1 MGLCCFAFV
10 ITLHTYLKLIEL
22 ITDKTVFGLSV
33 GCIQLPVWWI
43 PQSCA
48 TFGGGLLAFGVG
60 GLPWQSWEGTHRP
73 FLPFLEGVWSRGLL
87 QSEGAHL
94 PVSRCRWDGGPEGVM
109 KTSGS

>member
-22 ITDKTVFGLSV
+22 ITDKTVFSLSV

-48 TFGGGLLAFGVG
+48 TFGGVLLAFGVG
-60 GLPWQSWEGTHRP
+60 GLPWQSWEGTHRS
-73 FLPFLEGVWSRGLL
+73 FLPFLEGVWSGG
-87 QSEGAHL
+87 S
-94 PVSRCRWDGGPEGVM
+94 SRVKVPTCQ
-109 KTSGS
+109 